1 MSRASTRG
9 TLDLPPPSSRRV
21 PRPSRRDGWNTLADI
36 GVFIFAVEAELEAMD
51 RERVGVHRR
60 GRKPDLSL
68 RRRLIG
74 VCQRSCPVPDQAAS
88 LILRPFVSRSGL
100 RQTSPTG
107 DQFRIRRDH
116 RAGLAAR
123 ASV

>member
-1 MSRASTRG
+1 MAAGALAGRRIAVPETRE
-9 TLDLPPPSSRRV
+9 LDV
-21 PRPSRRDGWNTLADI
+21 LARMLERH
-36 GVFIFAVEAELEAMD
+36 GAEA
-51 RERVGVHRR
+51 
-60 GRKPDLSL
+60 L
-68 RRRLIG
+68 RCG

-88 LILRPFVSRSGL
+88 LILRSFVSRSGL

-107 DQFRIRRDH
+107 DQLRIWRDH